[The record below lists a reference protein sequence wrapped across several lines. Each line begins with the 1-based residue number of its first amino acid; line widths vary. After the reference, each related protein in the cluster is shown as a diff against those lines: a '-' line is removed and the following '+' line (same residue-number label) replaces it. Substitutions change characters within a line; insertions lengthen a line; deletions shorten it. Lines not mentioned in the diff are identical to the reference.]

1 LEAKIIKGF
10 IMLVDC
16 VAAGAAG
23 GLVVVKGDVEL
34 DTIVVG
40 TSVAVT
46 GVKLFNAGG
55 FVTVCNM
62 LVVSKDVVKLEAVD
76 GFVNEEVA
84 LEVCVAV
91 VTFVTLPIIKG
102 SIVDEDDVVAVDNVE
117 SGSSVV
123 EKVVMRDTV
132 DVEVAV
138 CNVTGTSGIAVVVMG
153 ISGVNVLVAISDVG

>member
-1 LEAKIIKGF
+1 MEAKIIIGF
-10 IMLVDC
+10 MFVDC
-16 VAAGAAG
+16 VAAGAVG
-23 GLVVVKGDVEL
+23 ELVVVKGDVEL

-46 GVKLFNAGG
+46 GVELFNAGG
-55 FVTVCNM
+55 FVTVWNM
-62 LVVSKDVVKLEAVD
+62 LAVSKDGVKIEAVD

-84 LEVCVAV
+84 LDVCVAV
-91 VTFVTLPIIKG
+91 VTLVTFPIIKG
-102 SIVDEDDVVAVDNVE
+102 STVYKDDVVAVDNVE

-138 CNVTGTSGIAVVVMG
+138 CNVTGTSGISVVVMG